1 MRNPIDVRRQL
12 ADAISRYLAEH
23 PEAADIEQGIADW
36 WLPASVTPASVAEV
50 HEALELL
57 VEEGVVEKRLLTG
70 GRTIY
75 RAAHPPGKAIN

>member
-1 MRNPIDVRRQL
+1 MRDPIDVRRRI

-36 WLPASVTPASVAEV
+36 WLPASATPVSLDEV
-50 HEALELL
+50 REALELL
-57 VEEGVVEKRLLTG
+57 VDEGVVEKRLLMG
-70 GRTIY
+70 GRAIY